1 MKFIRLD
8 VGIVRNSVCRLML
21 ISSIVLIASCGG
33 SGGGGGDDDAVEDRF
48 PTPTLPAGAVKIDAG
63 NAEEIANTVL
73 DFTGILFEFPFA
85 LKTEGPPS
93 ISQAIKLVT
102 DGISKRNRNLGS
114 VVAGKTEDVSAL
126 FCDTGTAIDTFTE
139 TSDGTSESISGE
151 IVFTNCDLDD
161 DPVDVLLLEGTFP
174 YDASSNGATLDFD
187 FHFGGTLTF
196 SIGIEAITLVLNF
209 TESGND
215 GTGVF
220 TLIPSFSLDGIPD
233 GGYLVTTVQSLTGS
247 FNPPPVEL
255 KSGELNVEGA
265 DNTQLCMTVT
275 AINEVTVELDDGLG
289 GAVARGISEASR
301 AREQY
306 NLRP

>member
-1 MKFIRLD
+1 MKYLHIILYSLFILTL
-8 VGIVRNSVCRLML
+8 S
-21 ISSIVLIASCGG
+21 ACGG
-33 SGGGGGDDDAVEDRF
+33 SGGGGDDDDVVAPRF

-63 NAEEIANTVL
+63 NAAEIANTVL
-73 DFTGILFEFPFA
+73 EFTGILFEFPFA

-126 FCDTGTAIDTFTE
+126 FCDTGTATDTFTE

-151 IVFTNCDLDD
+151 IVFTNCDLGG
-161 DPVDVLLLEGTFP
+161 LFLEGTFP

-247 FNPPPVEL
+247 FFDPVTL
-255 KSGELNVEGA
+255 TDGELNVEGA
-265 DNTQLCMTVT
+265 DNTQLCLTVT
-275 AINEVTVELDDGLG
+275 APNEVTVKLDEGLG
-289 GAVARGISEASR
+289 GGCIIDVPPPI
-301 AREQY
+301 
-306 NLRP
+306 LL